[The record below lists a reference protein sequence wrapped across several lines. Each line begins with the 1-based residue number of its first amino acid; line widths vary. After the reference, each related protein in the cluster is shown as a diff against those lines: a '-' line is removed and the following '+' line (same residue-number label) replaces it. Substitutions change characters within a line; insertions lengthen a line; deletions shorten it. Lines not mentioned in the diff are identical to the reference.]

1 MFSHFHQHIEAC
13 LQQNDVP
20 TAKSALFGAL
30 GHTQLH
36 QEALLWLG
44 IAGLRTQDTW
54 LASAA
59 LASLATTSQDPNTFA
74 LLAQALPTQAGKLA
88 ASEEAYYL
96 APQEKATLLR
106 LISQRQ
112 ADPASATDLEK
123 LLHHHVTGIRDPKS
137 LAPLAPA
144 IFTAWGPVCGSVEWQ
159 EGKLCGWCLTDAT
172 QQAPELLLAVGN
184 SQHTV
189 SLKRYQPLKSATGS
203 TIYAWWFSLSLENT
217 GGTPVHASVTLAG
230 MQTTLIGSPA
240 RPNGSVPPRLGASPN
255 NPTPLTPGK
264 QVPTAAPVT
273 VLVPVYE
280 GYEET
285 LACLQ
290 SVVASRAHHQTP
302 FELLIVNDASPNQAL
317 VEALESFASTHHATL
332 LHQSTNQGFIHTV
345 NRGLAHSA
353 GHDVI
358 LLNADTLVHGDWVD
372 RLQASAYQHTNVAS
386 VTPLTN
392 NGELMSLL
400 GPCSPADALT
410 FDQLADLDNAA
421 AISNQHSDDATV
433 AINTGCGF
441 CLYLRHDA
449 LSALGGL
456 DPALTRGYGEESD
469 WCYRAEAND
478 WQHRGALNVVVAHQ
492 GGISFGSE
500 KRLRVKQNL
509 VIIEQRYPHSSQAFD
524 TCQQQDPMRE
534 GRERAIRHWLY
545 QQPLANLWPANTA
558 ANTPCS
564 LSVWPSHAHALRAAQ
579 QHGCAMAL
587 LGQTLILRGE
597 CPHPWQ
603 LRYRLPAERQRC
615 QQDLNAL
622 GITALTATTDAMQH
636 TLSALLPAVPN
647 ALATHTGAFEPA
659 VFESASPEPAL
670 IIQFVTEDEEIAEE
684 KEIALDASSGGLLL
698 VLGEPKSLE
707 QPSFIA
713 WVSQLARQQSSLYLL
728 HGTPTRANH
737 PLASSGQLYPFILPR
752 LHRRERIALLVDHLP
767 LSGLLLM
774 DTAATTLAD
783 AHWLHGMRPLPIWS
797 APGISSTEYAL
808 PVTELRDYPAPSKHP
823 SAQGALA

>member
-1 MFSHFHQHIEAC
+1 MFSHFHKHIEAC

-30 GHTQLH
+30 GHPELH
-36 QEALLWLG
+36 QEARLWLG
-44 IAGLRTQDTW
+44 ITGLRTQDTW

-59 LASLATTSQDPNTFA
+59 LASLATTSQDPDTFA
-74 LLAQALPTQAGKLA
+74 LLALTLPTHAGKLA

-96 APQEKATLLR
+96 APHEKAPLLR

-112 ADPASATDLEK
+112 ADPASAADLGK

-144 IFTAWGPVCGSVEWQ
+144 IFTAWGPVCGSVWWQ
-159 EGKLCGWCLTDAT
+159 EGKLCGWCLTEAT
-172 QQAPELLLAVGN
+172 QQAPELLLTVGN
-184 SQHTV
+184 TQHTV

-203 TIYAWWFSLSLENT
+203 ALYAWWFSLSLENT
-217 GGTPVHASVTLAG
+217 GGAPVHASVTLAG
-230 MQTTLIGSPA
+230 AQATLIGSPA
-240 RPNGSVPPRLGASPN
+240 RPTGSVPPRLGASPN
-255 NPTPLTPGK
+255 KPTSLIPGK

-285 LACLQ
+285 LACLH

-317 VEALESFASTHHATL
+317 VEALETFAQQHAATL
-332 LHQSTNQGFIHTV
+332 LHQPTNQGFINTV

-353 GHDVI
+353 GQDVV

-372 RLQASAYQHTNVAS
+372 RLQASAYQHANTAS

-410 FDQLADLDNAA
+410 PGQLASLDNAA
-421 AISNQHSDDATV
+421 AKANKDLNDASV

-449 LSALGGL
+449 LAALGGL

-469 WCYRAEAND
+469 WSYRAEAHH

-524 TCQQQDPMRE
+524 ACLQQDPMRE
-534 GRERAIRHWLY
+534 GRERAVRHWLY
-545 QQPLANLWPANTA
+545 QQPLANLWPASA
-558 ANTPCS
+558 ASPASCALT
-564 LSVWPSHAHALRAAQ
+564 VWPSQAHALRAAQ
-579 QHGCAMAL
+579 QHGCAMAMV
-587 LGQTLILRGE
+587 GQTLTLRGE
-597 CPHPWQ
+597 YPHPWQ
-603 LRYRLPAERQRC
+603 LRYWLPEQQQRC

-622 GITALTATTDAMQH
+622 GVTTLTATTDMIQH
-636 TLSALLPAVPN
+636 TLTALLPALPC
-647 ALATHTGAFEPA
+647 AITTGTSVFKPAVSASASAEPA
-659 VFESASPEPAL
+659 PLIEFITDDGEMAL
-670 IIQFVTEDEEIAEE
+670 EANE
-684 KEIALDASSGGLLL
+684 GLLL

-707 QPSFIA
+707 QPAFIA
-713 WVSQLARQQSSLYLL
+713 WVSQLARQPSSLYLL
-728 HGTPTRANH
+728 HGNPIRAHH
-737 PLASSGQLYPFILPR
+737 PLASSGQLYPFMLPR
-752 LHRRERIALLVDHLP
+752 LQRRERIDLLIQHLP
-767 LSGLLLM
+767 LKGLLLM

-797 APGISSTEYAL
+797 APGVSSTEYAL
-808 PVTELRDYPAPSKHP
+808 PVTELRDYPAPSEHAN
-823 SAQGALA
+823 AQGTLA

>member
-20 TAKSALFGAL
+20 AAKTALFGAL
-30 GHTQLH
+30 GHAQLH

-44 IAGLRTQDTW
+44 ISGLRTQDTW

-59 LASLATTSQDPNTFA
+59 LASLATTSQDSNTFA

-96 APQEKATLLR
+96 APHEKAPLLR

-112 ADPASATDLEK
+112 ANPASAANLEK

-144 IFTAWGPVCGSVEWQ
+144 IANVWGSLCGSVWWQ
-159 EGKLCGWCLTDAT
+159 EGKLCGWCLTEAT

-203 TIYAWWFSLSLENT
+203 TMYAWWFSLSLENT
-217 GGTPVHASVTLAG
+217 GGAPVHASVTLAG
-230 MQTTLIGSPA
+230 AQATLIGSPA
-240 RPNGSVPPRLGASPN
+240 RPTGSVPPRLGTSSN
-255 NPTPLTPGK
+255 KPTPLTPGK

-285 LACLQ
+285 LACLH
-290 SVVASRAHHQTP
+290 SVVASCAHHQTP

-317 VEALESFASTHHATL
+317 VDALESFANTHHATL
-332 LHQSTNQGFIHTV
+332 LHQPTNQGFINTV

-372 RLQASAYQHTNVAS
+372 RLQASAYQHANTAS

-410 FDQLADLDNAA
+410 PSQLAALDNAA
-421 AISNQHSDDATV
+421 AKANKDLNDASV

-449 LSALGGL
+449 LAALGGL

-469 WCYRAEAND
+469 WSYRAEANH

-509 VIIEQRYPHSSQAFD
+509 VIIEERYPHSSQAFD
-524 TCQQQDPMRE
+524 ACQQQDPMRE

-564 LSVWPSHAHALRAAQ
+564 LSVWPSQAHALRAAQ

-587 LGQTLILRGE
+587 VGQTLTLRGE

-603 LRYRLPAERQRC
+603 LRYRLPAEQQRC

-622 GITALTATTDAMQH
+622 GITTLTATNDAMKH

-647 ALATHTGAFEPA
+647 ALATGTGAFDPSASEQASSEPA
-659 VFESASPEPAL
+659 P
-670 IIQFVTEDEEIAEE
+670 IIQFIADDADT
-684 KEIALDASSGGLLL
+684 ALDTSEGLLI

-707 QPSFIA
+707 QPAFIA

-728 HGTPTRANH
+728 HGSPTRANH
-737 PLASSGQLYPFILPR
+737 PLASSGQLYPFMLPR
-752 LHRRERIALLVDHLP
+752 LQRRERVELLMHHLP
-767 LSGLLLM
+767 LSGLLLL
-774 DTAATTLAD
+774 DTTATTLAD

-797 APGISSTEYAL
+797 APGVSSTDDAL
-808 PVTELRDYPAPSKHP
+808 PVTELRDYPAPSEHAN
-823 SAQGALA
+823 AQGALA

>member
-20 TAKSALFGAL
+20 TAKTALFGAL
-30 GHTQLH
+30 GHSQLH
-36 QEALLWLG
+36 QDALLWLG
-44 IAGLRTQDTW
+44 IAGLRTQHSW

-59 LASLATTSQDPNTFA
+59 LASLATTSQAPNTFA
-74 LLAQALPTQAGKLA
+74 LLTEALPTHAGKLA

-96 APQEKATLLR
+96 APHETPTLLR
-106 LISQRQ
+106 LIKQRQ
-112 ADPASATDLEK
+112 ADPASAASVAE
-123 LLHHHVTGIRDPKS
+123 LLKHHVPTIRDPKA
-137 LAPLAPA
+137 LETLAPA
-144 IFTAWGPVCGSVEWQ
+144 IANAWGSLCGSVWWQ
-159 EGKLCGWCLTDAT
+159 EGKLCGWCLTEAT
-172 QQAPELLLAVGN
+172 QQAPELILAVGN
-184 SQHTV
+184 SRHTL

-203 TIYAWWFSLSLENT
+203 ALYAWWFSLTLENT
-217 GGTPVHASVTLAG
+217 GAAPVHASVTLAG
-230 MQTTLIGSPA
+230 AQSTLYGSPA
-240 RPNGSVPPRLGASPN
+240 RPTGSVPPRLGASTKK
-255 NPTPLTPGK
+255 PTALTPGK

-285 LACLQ
+285 LACLH
-290 SVVASRAHHQTP
+290 SVVASRTHHQTP

-317 VEALESFASTHHATL
+317 VEALESFANTHHATL
-332 LHQSTNQGFIHTV
+332 LHQPTNQGFINTV

-353 GHDVI
+353 HHDVI

-372 RLQASAYQHTNVAS
+372 RLQASAYQHANTAS

-400 GPCSPADALT
+400 GPCNPADALT
-410 FDQLADLDNAA
+410 PVQLAALDNAA
-421 AISNQHSDDATV
+421 AKANQDLDDASV

-449 LSALGGL
+449 LAALGGL

-469 WCYRAEAND
+469 WSYRAEAHH

-524 TCQQQDPMRE
+524 TCLQQDPMRE
-534 GRERAIRHWLY
+534 GRERAVRHWLY
-545 QQPLANLWPANTA
+545 HQPLASLWPGTHGSTEPSPTDSA
-558 ANTPCS
+558 S
-564 LSVWPSHAHALRAAQ
+564 ISVWPSQAHALRAAQ

-587 LGQTLILRGE
+587 VGQTLTLRGE

-603 LRYRLPAERQRC
+603 LCYRLPAEQQRC

-622 GITALTATTDAMQH
+622 GITTLTAATEAMKH
-636 TLSALLPAVPN
+636 TLSALLPAMPN
-647 ALATHTGAFEPA
+647 ALATSTGAFDLAVSAPA
-659 VFESASPEPAL
+659 SSERAP
-670 IIQFVTEDEEIAEE
+670 IIQFVADDADT
-684 KEIALDASSGGLLL
+684 ALDASSGGLLI

-707 QPSFIA
+707 QPAFIA
-713 WVSQLARQQSSLYLL
+713 WASQLARQQSSLYLL
-728 HGTPTRANH
+728 HGSPTRANH
-737 PLASSGQLYPFILPR
+737 PLASSGQLYPFMLPR
-752 LHRRERIALLVDHLP
+752 LQRRERIELLIQHLP
-767 LSGLLLM
+767 LSGLLLL
-774 DTAATTLAD
+774 DTTATTLTD

-797 APGISSTEYAL
+797 APGVSSTEYAL
-808 PVTELRDYPAPSKHP
+808 PVTELRDYPAPSEH
-823 SAQGALA
+823 SNAQGVLA